1 AGLRRGRGRR
11 GGRRSGDL
19 GGGGLGGLLGSLGG
33 LVRLLGGGL
42 PGSLL
47 GTLLAQAVAVLLGQ
61 SAHDRRLDGRGRGL
75 HVLAHLLEGGQD
87 DLALNTELAG
97 ELVDSDSHT
106 SPSGDPAPEGGSD
119 HRLTYRLIWKYSS
132 SAHERV
138 LRFRVDGAGRPHG
151 WSVALFG
158 CFPNPGGEG
167 VCPDGTFDSK
177 GPGER
182 PPL

>member
-1 AGLRRGRGRR
+1 
-11 GGRRSGDL
+11 
-19 GGGGLGGLLGSLGG
+19 
-33 LVRLLGGGL
+33 
-42 PGSLL
+42 
-47 GTLLAQAVAVLLGQ
+47 
-61 SAHDRRLDGRGRGL
+61 
-75 HVLAHLLEGGQD
+75 
-87 DLALNTELAG
+87 
-97 ELVDSDSHT
+97 
-106 SPSGDPAPEGGSD
+106 SD

-182 PPL
+182 PPLESELQAPFGGVQVRSASRSSSVGVRLSGPSRCVPSRDDSHQSGLLRTLPT